1 LLIEDAVSNPR
12 FAICNPQSN
21 MKPFILII
29 EDDPDIAESIRY
41 NLERDGSFVAQVALT
56 GEAGLNIA
64 LGKGQSKQTGQ
75 TGQIGQ
81 IGQIGQS
88 GQIGQIGRTGELHSS
103 TPDLIVLDLNL
114 PGMSGFELC
123 RRFRTEEET
132 RRTPII
138 MLTARI
144 EEGDKVRGLDLGA
157 DDYITK
163 PFGVR
168 ELVARVRAALRR
180 SGYEERTPK
189 FYDDGQ
195 LRIDYADFSVTC
207 QGKSVKLTR
216 KEFALLAILSR
227 NKGRVAP
234 REQLLDQVWGLEY
247 YGEARTLDVHIS
259 GLRKKLGACGGCIE
273 TVIGIGYR
281 FRPGAETTDLNNRT
295 ENF

>member
-1 LLIEDAVSNPR
+1 
-12 FAICNPQSN
+12 

-64 LGKGQSKQTGQ
+64 LGKGQSRQTASQ
-75 TGQIGQ
+75 TDQT
-81 IGQIGQS
+81 

-144 EEGDKVRGLDLGA
+144 EEGDKVRGLTSARRRLHHEA
-157 DDYITK
+157 L
-163 PFGVR
+163 R
-168 ELVARVRAALRR
+168 RARLVARVRAPCAVRGTKRGRR
-180 SGYEERTPK
+180 SFTTTASSGSITPTFQSPAREERQADPQGIRAARHPHATKGAWRRANNCSTRSGAWNIMARPARSTFTSAACEK
-189 FYDDGQ
+189 S
-195 LRIDYADFSVTC
+195 LRVRR
-207 QGKSVKLTR
+207 L
-216 KEFALLAILSR
+216 
-227 NKGRVAP
+227 
-234 REQLLDQVWGLEY
+234 
-247 YGEARTLDVHIS
+247 H
-259 GLRKKLGACGGCIE
+259 
-273 TVIGIGYR
+273 
-281 FRPGAETTDLNNRT
+281 
-295 ENF
+295 

>member
-1 LLIEDAVSNPR
+1 
-12 FAICNPQSN
+12 

-64 LGKGQSKQTGQ
+64 LGKGQSRQTGQ
-75 TGQIGQ
+75 TGQTGQ
-81 IGQIGQS
+81 MGQM
-88 GQIGQIGRTGELHSS
+88 GRTGELHSL

-281 FRPGAETTDLNNRT
+281 FRPGAETTDTTN
-295 ENF
+295 

>member
-1 LLIEDAVSNPR
+1 
-12 FAICNPQSN
+12 

-41 NLERDGSFVAQVALT
+41 NLEREGLFTAQVALT
-56 GEAGLNIA
+56 GEEGLNIA
-64 LGKGQSKQTGQ
+64 LGKGPPR
-75 TGQIGQ
+75 
-81 IGQIGQS
+81 
-88 GQIGQIGRTGELHSS
+88 RTGDLSSS

-114 PGMSGFELC
+114 PGMNGFELC

-132 RRTPII
+132 RRTPIV
-138 MLTARI
+138 MLTART

-163 PFGVR
+163 PFSVR

-180 SGYEERTPK
+180 SGYEEKSPK

-195 LRIDYADFSVTC
+195 LKIDYADFSVTC
-207 QGKSVKLTR
+207 RGQSVKLTR

-259 GLRKKLGACGGCIE
+259 GLRKKLGSCGGCIE

-281 FRPGAETTDLNNRT
+281 FRPGAEAPDLID
-295 ENF
+295 